1 MLFPR
6 FVLRSFDF
14 FPAWLHLFRRI
25 TVGDLKVPDVAGRG
39 DIEAIDGYNQPEFE
53 DIRDMICIVFMIFE
67 INILYNIMLLYIL
80 HIYIF
85 SIYVLHTVFSA
96 RYTHVPGLSAQ
107 NIRRFQRFRLWES
120 NE

>member
-80 HIYIF
+80 HIYIY
-85 SIYVLHTVFSA
+85 IYLFYIHI
-96 RYTHVPGLSAQ
+96 THC
-107 NIRRFQRFRLWES
+107 I
-120 NE
+120 